1 MRAQVDRPHPA
12 TTRLDQAVEN
22 VAWMIAHEEADYG
35 STEEE
40 RRQAI
45 QDLHDYLTG
54 RRDGDGL
61 RRKPR
66 SPFG

>member
-1 MRAQVDRPHPA
+1 
-12 TTRLDQAVEN
+12 
-22 VAWMIAHEEADYG
+22 MIAHEEADYG

-40 RRQAI
+40 RQQAI